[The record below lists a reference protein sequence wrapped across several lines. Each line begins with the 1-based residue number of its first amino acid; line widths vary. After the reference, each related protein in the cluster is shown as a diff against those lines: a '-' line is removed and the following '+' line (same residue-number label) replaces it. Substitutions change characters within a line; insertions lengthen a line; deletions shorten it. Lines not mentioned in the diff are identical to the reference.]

1 MKRYNI
7 DLESWLNI
15 EADNEDDAFAKAQEF
30 IAEVEEL
37 VSNHLNLDEPYFVVV
52 AENGIEEEEV

>member
-15 EADNEDDAFAKAQEF
+15 EADSEDDAMAKAQAF

-37 VSNHLNLDEPYFVVV
+37 VSNHMNLDEPYFVVV